1 MTTFKRNF
9 DFNENIIEIIAQ
21 NIRKY
26 RIEKKITQEQLA
38 IDIGVSPEY
47 YRKFES
53 ALGSEGISLTTVYK
67 ISVVLG
73 VSIDK
78 FFEEQIDHLKETID
92 DTEIELK
99 YSKAQDQKLDIKQM
113 ILHFLDIKRILS

>member
-1 MTTFKRNF
+1 MTTFKR
-9 DFNENIIEIIAQ
+9 DFNFNDHLMETIAQ

-26 RIEKKITQEQLA
+26 RKEAGITQEQLA

-53 ALGSEGISLTTVYK
+53 TLGSEGMSAINIHKVS
-67 ISVVLG
+67 IVLN

-78 FFEEQIDHLKETID
+78 LFKENNEEK
-92 DTEIELK
+92 K
-99 YSKAQDQKLDIKQM
+99 
-113 ILHFLDIKRILS
+113 

>member
-1 MTTFKRNF
+1 MATFKRDFTF
-9 DFNENIIEIIAQ
+9 DEDIIKTVAK

-26 RIEKKITQEQLA
+26 RKEKNVTQEQLA
-38 IDIGVSPEY
+38 VDIGVSPEF

-53 ALGSEGISLTTVYK
+53 TLGSEGITLINVYR

-78 FFEEQIDHLKETID
+78 FFKENKD
-92 DTEIELK
+92 D
-99 YSKAQDQKLDIKQM
+99 
-113 ILHFLDIKRILS
+113 